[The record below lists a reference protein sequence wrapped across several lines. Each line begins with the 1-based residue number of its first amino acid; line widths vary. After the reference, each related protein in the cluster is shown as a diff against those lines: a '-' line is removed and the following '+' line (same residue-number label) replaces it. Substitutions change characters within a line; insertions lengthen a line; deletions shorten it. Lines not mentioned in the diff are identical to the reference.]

1 MPLSKKE
8 RMDLLVNQIEL
19 PQEII
24 ENYFIDSEIEK
35 LELFKED
42 RLWVFH
48 LNIKKILPLNV
59 YQTLLSH
66 LQTSFKEIANVN
78 IKLVCEDSTCLDELI
93 IEHWLGFTRSMND
106 LSPAYIDLLHTQKP
120 RIEDNKV
127 IVTARNGA
135 EAAALIKR
143 IEAPFKEH
151 FNALGL
157 SNLVLEVIVSTE
169 TSDIETFK
177 KQTIEEDRQIAQKT
191 SAEKEKRELTTKQNG
206 TNKRL
211 EIGYKIPEEPIFME
225 EIIEEENRIT
235 VQGYIF
241 SVDVRVLRSKRSLLI
256 IKATDYTDSLE
267 IKMFSRNDEDAA
279 LFNNVKAGQWIKA
292 RGRIQT
298 DSFSNELT
306 MMANDI
312 QEVSVARRKDTP
324 IEGEKR
330 IELHAHTTMSQLD
343 AVVSPTRLIEQ
354 AADWGHEAIAITDH
368 ANVQAYPE
376 AHRASKEHDIKVL
389 YGLEANLVDDG
400 VPIAYNVQDFS
411 LKKGTYIVFDVET
424 TGLSSVYDTIIEL
437 AGVRL
442 VDGEIVDRF
451 ESFANPHRKL
461 PQIIIDIT
469 GITDDQLVD
478 APEVDDVLKDFHEW
492 AGDDCLVAHN
502 ATFDIGFLNQGY
514 KKIDY
519 PKVLNPVID
528 TLELARFLFPN
539 LGNHRLNTLCK
550 RLEVELTQHHRAIY
564 DAEATAYLFW
574 KLVALVEE
582 EDLVN
587 HKHLNA
593 HVGTG
598 DSYQHS
604 RPSHCTILVQNQTG
618 LKNLYKLVS
627 YSHIKYFYREPRIPR
642 SVLEKHREGL
652 LIGSSCNQGEVFET
666 VMQKSIDEAEEVAEL
681 YDYFEIQPPANYIG
695 LLENSMIKNEA
706 QLLEILKNIVE
717 LGNRLNKPVIGTGNV
732 HYIDDHEKLYREV
745 LIASQKGNPLNRQT
759 LPDTP
764 FRTTNEMLDSFS
776 FLGKDKAKEI
786 VVENSHKINDMI
798 EEISPLQEDLYT
810 PSIDGSDEEVRELTY
825 KTAKN
830 MYGENLPDII
840 TERLE
845 KELKSI
851 IGHGFA
857 VIYLISHKLVKQS
870 LDDGY
875 LVGSRG
881 SVGSSLVATMTEIT
895 EVNPLPAHYI
905 CHSCHYNQFF
915 TDGSYASGF
924 DLPDKKCPNCDKELS
939 KEGQD
944 IPFETFLGFK
954 GDKVPD
960 IDLNFSGEYQSR
972 AHDYTK
978 ELFGEDYVY
987 RAGTIGTIA
996 ERTAYGYVKG
1006 YASDKS
1012 LHMKGAEIDRLV
1024 QGCTGVKRS
1033 TGQHPGGI
1041 IVVPTDKDIYDF
1053 TPIQYPAND
1062 QKSEWMTTHFDFHSI
1077 EDNLL
1082 KLDIL
1087 GHDDPTMLR
1096 MLQDLSGIDPTK
1108 LPLDD
1113 PDVME
1118 IFSSTKSLG
1127 VTEKQIGCKTGTLGV
1142 PEFGTFFV
1150 RQMLE
1155 ETKPSTFSELVV
1167 ISGLSHGTDVW
1178 LGNAQ
1183 ELINAGTC
1191 DLTDVIGCRDDIMVY
1206 LMLQGLDASLAFKIM
1221 ESVRKGRGLQ
1231 DEWIEEM
1238 KSKGVQNWYIESCKK
1253 IKYMFP
1259 KAHAAA
1265 YVLMAVRIAYYKVHH
1280 PIYFYAAYFSIR
1292 ASDFELDTMVK
1303 GPEALRNRINGIK
1316 SQGNDATP
1324 KEKNLLTVLE
1334 VSLEMNE
1341 RGFNFEKVDIYKSS
1355 ASEFLVTENTL
1366 LPPFDVVDG
1375 LGTNAAIKIVEARE
1389 DGEFLSKEDLR
1400 QRSSISKTVLDYLDN
1415 HGCLEGMQDE
1425 NQLSLF

>member
-1 MPLSKKE
+1 MSLSKKE
-8 RMDLLVNQIEL
+8 RMDLLVKQIEL
-19 PQEII
+19 PQEIV
-24 ENYFIDSEIEK
+24 ENYFLESEIEK

-42 RLWVFH
+42 KLWIFH
-48 LNIKKILPLNV
+48 LNIKEVLPLNV
-59 YQTLLSH
+59 YQTLLAH
-66 LQTSFKEIANVN
+66 LQESFKEIAKVN
-78 IKLVCEDSTCLDELI
+78 IKLVCEDNKCLDDI
-93 IEHWLGFTRSMND
+93 IVDHWLGFTRSKND
-106 LSPAYIDLLHTQKP
+106 ISPAYIDLLHTQKP
-120 RIEDNKV
+120 KIEDNK
-127 IVTARNGA
+127 IILTARNSA
-135 EAAALIKR
+135 EAAALLKR
-143 IEAPFKEH
+143 IEEPFKEH
-151 FNALGL
+151 FKTIGL
-157 SNLVLEVIVSTE
+157 DNLVLDIIVSTE
-169 TSDIETFK
+169 TGDIENFK
-177 KQTIEEDRQIAQKT
+177 KKTVEEDRQIAQKT
-191 SAEKEKRELTTKQNG
+191 YAEKEKRELTTKQNG
-206 TNKRL
+206 TNRRL

-225 EIIEEENRIT
+225 EIIEEENRMT

-241 SVDVRVLRSKRSLLI
+241 SVDVRILRSKRSLLI

-279 LFNNVKAGQWIKA
+279 MFNNVKAGMWIKA

-298 DSFSNELT
+298 DTFSNELT

-312 QEVSVARRKDTP
+312 QEVSVARRKDTAAD
-324 IEGEKR
+324 GEKR

-343 AVVSPTRLIEQ
+343 AVVSPSRLIEQ

-376 AHRASKEHDIKVL
+376 AHRAGKEHDIKVL

-411 LKKGTYIVFDVET
+411 LKKGTYVVFDVET

-461 PQIIIDIT
+461 PEIIIDIT

-478 APEVDDVLKDFHEW
+478 APEVDQVLKDFHKW

-502 ATFDIGFLNQGY
+502 STFDIGFLNQGY

-519 PKVLNPVID
+519 PKVTNPVID

-587 HKHLNA
+587 HNQLNA

-604 RPSHCTILVQNQTG
+604 RPSHCTILVQNKVG

-652 LIGSSCNQGEVFET
+652 LIGSSCNQGEIFET

-695 LLENSMIKNEA
+695 LLENSMIQNEA
-706 QLLEILKNIVE
+706 QLLEILRNIVE
-717 LGNRLNKPVIGTGNV
+717 LGERLDKPVIGTGNV

-776 FLGKDKAKEI
+776 FLGDDKAKEI
-786 VVENSHKINDMI
+786 VVENSHKINGMI
-798 EEISPLQEDLYT
+798 EKISPLQEELYT
-810 PSIDGSDEEVRELTY
+810 PSIDGADEEVRELTY

-830 MYGENLPDII
+830 TYGENLPEII

-905 CHSCHYNQFF
+905 CKSCHYNQFF

-924 DLPDKKCPNCDKELS
+924 DLPDKKCPNCNEELS

-1096 MLQDLSGIDPTK
+1096 MLQDLSGIDPTE

-1142 PEFGTFFV
+1142 PEFGTSFV

-1206 LMLQGLDASLAFKIM
+1206 LMQQGLDASLAFKIM

-1265 YVLMAVRIAYYKVHH
+1265 YVLMAVRIAYFKVHY

-1303 GPEALRNRINGIK
+1303 GSEALRNRIGVIK

-1341 RGFNFEKVDIYKSS
+1341 RGYGFEKVDIYKSS

-1415 HGCLEGMQDE
+1415 HGCLEGMQDQ